1 MKSNRIEKDKEIEQ
15 QSSSET
21 TSSRDQAP
29 GGMDIILRYRGLR
42 SRAIWQKLVEM
53 QLRKLQDLAA
63 IASARVFL
71 EWDREVRPA
80 FRVLALLEVPGP
92 DFHAEASDHTL
103 QAALLKV
110 VKNLHR
116 QIEARKKRRAGQRR
130 TRLQLGLTPG
140 RVSQGLVG
148 ARA

>member
-1 MKSNRIEKDKEIEQ
+1 MEMKSITTEQ
-15 QSSSET
+15 QNQPATVNKVILKPEKASL
-21 TSSRDQAP
+21 
-29 GGMDIILRYRGLR
+29 GMNIILRYRGLR
-42 SRAIWQKLVEM
+42 ARTVWETLVEK

-63 IASARVFL
+63 IASARVYL

-130 TRLQLGLTPG
+130 TRLQLGLSPG
-140 RVSQGLVG
+140 RMPQGMAG